1 MKQLIGKPL
10 QEVEE
15 SLKKQNKDYFVTIL
29 LGGKDAELLQELYI
43 VRAKEKESKLELMVT
58 GFKTTM

>member
-15 SLKKQNKDYFVTIL
+15 SLKNQNKDYFVTIL
-29 LGGKDAELLQELYI
+29 SGGKDAELLQELYI

>member
-29 LGGKDAELLQELYI
+29 SGGKDAELLQELYI
-43 VRAKEKESKLELMVT
+43 VRVKEKKSKLELMVT